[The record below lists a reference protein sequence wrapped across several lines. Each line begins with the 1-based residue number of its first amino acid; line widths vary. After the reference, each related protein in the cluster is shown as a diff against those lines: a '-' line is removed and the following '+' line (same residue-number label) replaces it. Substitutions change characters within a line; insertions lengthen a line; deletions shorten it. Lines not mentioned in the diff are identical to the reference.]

1 MKVYVAIDLPDDLTE
16 RIRKYADVVG
26 EDRAEEADAMLCF
39 SVDRELLRRMRRLK
53 FIQVT
58 TAGLDHLPWE
68 DIPPNVTVAGNAGS
82 NAAPV
87 AEFALAL
94 LLAAYKKILYYNAKM
109 KRGDYARDIEVPP
122 LEGRKVAVLGLGEI
136 GTRVARALAALGAS
150 VYGFSRTPKEGPWR
164 FTNRL
169 EEALAGA
176 SAAVSALPLTKHTR
190 GMIRYEHL
198 ALMAEDAIF
207 VNVGR
212 AEVVDKEAVERIL
225 KERPRFIYASD
236 VWWGRNDFG
245 KDADVIIMPN
255 VIATPWIAGG
265 YGSAEIRR
273 RMLEEAVENL
283 IRWLRGET
291 PKNIARR
298 EDFV

>member
-1 MKVYVAIDLPDDLTE
+1 MKVYVSVDLPDDLAG
-16 RIRKYADVVG
+16 RIKKYAEVVG
-26 EDRAEEADAMLCF
+26 KDRAEEADAVLCF
-39 SVDRELLRRMRRLK
+39 NIDRELLLRMRRLK

-87 AEFALAL
+87 AEFAVAL
-94 LLAAYKKILYYNAKM
+94 LLTAYKKILHYNAKM
-109 KRGDYARDIEVPP
+109 KGGDYSRDVEVPP

-136 GTRVARALAALGAS
+136 GARVARALAALGAS

-164 FTNRL
+164 FTNKL

-176 SAAVSALPLTKHTR
+176 SAAVSALPLTKYTR
-190 GMIRYEHL
+190 GMIKYEHL
-198 ALMAEDAIF
+198 TLMAEDAVF

-212 AEVVDKEAVERIL
+212 AEVVDKEAVARIL
-225 KERPRFIYASD
+225 RERPRFVYASD

-245 KDADVIIMPN
+245 KDADIIGMPN

-273 RMLEEAVENL
+273 KMLEEAVENL
-283 IRWLRGET
+283 IRWLRGDA